1 MPHIALRGPALSVE
15 AKRELVQKLTEAA
28 AAAYQMP
35 QERFMIHIHEFSKE
49 NIASGGLLLCDK
61 KESA

>member
-15 AKRELVQKLTEAA
+15 AKRELLQKLTEAA

-35 QERFMIHIHEFSKE
+35 KERFMIHLHEFSE
-49 NIASGGLLLCDK
+49 ESIASGGVLLRDK
-61 KESA
+61 QQ